1 MFEALA
7 ELILQVESNSYRF
20 ENFCIA
26 LVGKHEGVKYLPTSQ
41 SWDMGRD
48 GRASHRG
55 MGTHANIL
63 CATLN
68 ENLDGKSEADVLR
81 LTASAA
87 PDRIAYC
94 SSQKLSELRCN
105 EISVA
110 LERHA
115 QGKSIIVYGAKQ
127 LASIADDNEE
137 NRDLFAK
144 FYGAELQEIRAT
156 ILSKHAGA
164 APSAGLRLALLAFGS
179 QEGAE
184 LRDEL
189 LRSVVL
195 DRLTRETPATV
206 QEIIASFS
214 ADLGLPRA
222 LPGMF
227 LFNALERASQE
238 GTVERIG
245 VTWRLTEKGTEEQ
258 SKLPLQ
264 GIKEL
269 LDGRQTIR
277 AELERLIGKKFADQ
291 QFEAIWT
298 SMLDGMSGMFFAN
311 GLEVIRSIEEL
322 LSRDLSKEPTL
333 NFRRE
338 LERVTNRAV
347 AAITTTELRHETE
360 RALLDLFTERQGPA
374 FEWLTRVSERFVSL
388 CSLGLEHETGAA
400 LRETLT
406 AQRLVLDSDI
416 ILDFLCQGE
425 PDHTTSR
432 DLLLNWLGIGGRIL
446 VSPIVLEEVAH
457 NAWIS
462 ERDFNETETLLGKL
476 ASWEL
481 RRYIRN
487 PFVRTFHFFKSRAS
501 QWGMYIRQYKG
512 NAPGDYTKILS
523 LLRDQLKVEILPAT
537 YDDNLSNEISV
548 YLQGLTSRRSSDME
562 GLEDVAYK
570 IERDGRLMASLASAR
585 ELAERAGLEEPML
598 LLSSSAALKAAERAF
613 ERVFQGAQ
621 LIFNKRAF
629 SYLLSAIPQVGL
641 GAGTLRR
648 ALFEFGSH
656 GRLMSSGVRALR
668 LLRSTGEVEFPW
680 AERFTLQRELW
691 QGVKREADRRGIT
704 PREMDRQFME
714 GKSPETTAR
723 LIVEAVQQLVVPT
736 KTQEELAQARR
747 RIVELE
753 AKLDNQ

>member
-1 MFEALA
+1 
-7 ELILQVESNSYRF
+7 
-20 ENFCIA
+20 
-26 LVGKHEGVKYLPTSQ
+26 
-41 SWDMGRD
+41 
-48 GRASHRG
+48 
-55 MGTHANIL
+55 
-63 CATLN
+63 
-68 ENLDGKSEADVLR
+68 
-81 LTASAA
+81 
-87 PDRIAYC
+87 
-94 SSQKLSELRCN
+94 
-105 EISVA
+105 
-110 LERHA
+110 
-115 QGKSIIVYGAKQ
+115 
-127 LASIADDNEE
+127 
-137 NRDLFAK
+137 
-144 FYGAELQEIRAT
+144 
-156 ILSKHAGA
+156 
-164 APSAGLRLALLAFGS
+164 
-179 QEGAE
+179 
-184 LRDEL
+184 
-189 LRSVVL
+189 
-195 DRLTRETPATV
+195 
-206 QEIIASFS
+206 
-214 ADLGLPRA
+214 
-222 LPGMF
+222 
-227 LFNALERASQE
+227 
-238 GTVERIG
+238 
-245 VTWRLTEKGTEEQ
+245 
-258 SKLPLQ
+258 
-264 GIKEL
+264 
-269 LDGRQTIR
+269 
-277 AELERLIGKKFADQ
+277 
-291 QFEAIWT
+291 
-298 SMLDGMSGMFFAN
+298 
-311 GLEVIRSIEEL
+311 
-322 LSRDLSKEPTL
+322 
-333 NFRRE
+333 
-338 LERVTNRAV
+338 
-347 AAITTTELRHETE
+347 
-360 RALLDLFTERQGPA
+360 
-374 FEWLTRVSERFVSL
+374 
-388 CSLGLEHETGAA
+388 
-400 LRETLT
+400 
-406 AQRLVLDSDI
+406 
-416 ILDFLCQGE
+416 
-425 PDHTTSR
+425 
-432 DLLLNWLGIGGRIL
+432 
-446 VSPIVLEEVAH
+446 LEEVAH

>member
-48 GRASHRG
+48 GRSSHRG

-94 SSQKLSELRCN
+94 SSQKLSEHRCD

-110 LERHA
+110 LQRHA

-127 LASIADDNEE
+127 LASMANNNDETRE
-137 NRDLFAK
+137 LFGT

-156 ILSKHAGA
+156 ILSNHPGA
-164 APSAGLRLALLAFGS
+164 APPSAGLRLALLAFGS
-179 QEGAE
+179 KEGSE

-189 LRSVVL
+189 LRSVII

-206 QEIIASFS
+206 QEIVASFS

-238 GTVERIG
+238 GSVERIG
-245 VTWRLTEKGTEEQ
+245 VAWRLTEKGAEEQ
-258 SKLPLQ
+258 SRLPLQ

-277 AELERLIGKKFADQ
+277 AEIERLIGKKLADQ
-291 QFEAIWT
+291 QFEQVWT
-298 SMLDGMSGMFFAN
+298 SLLDGMSGMFYAS
-311 GLEVIRSIEEL
+311 GLEVIRSIDEL
-322 LSRDLSKEPTL
+322 LSHDLSSEPTL
-333 NFRRE
+333 NLRRE
-338 LERVTNRAV
+338 LELVTHRAV
-347 AAITTTELRHETE
+347 AAITTSELRHETE

-374 FEWLTRVSERFVSL
+374 FEWFTRVSERFVAL
-388 CSLGLEHETGAA
+388 CSLGLEHETGTA

-416 ILDFLCQGE
+416 ILDFLCPGE
-425 PDHTTSR
+425 PNHSTSR

-462 ERDFNETETLLGKL
+462 ERDFSETEALLGKL
-476 ASWEL
+476 ESREL
-481 RRYIRN
+481 GRYIRN
-487 PFVRTFHFFKSRAS
+487 PFVRTFHFFKSRAP
-501 QWGMYIRQYKG
+501 QWEMYIRQYKG

-523 LLRDQLKVEILPAT
+523 LRKLCTTSPFDRHGV
-537 YDDNLSNEISV
+537 
-548 YLQGLTSRRSSDME
+548 GSRRETSEYGHRSC
-562 GLEDVAYK
+562 LNYRKPAVVAAS
-570 IERDGRLMASLASAR
+570 GR
-585 ELAERAGLEEPML
+585 
-598 LLSSSAALKAAERAF
+598 
-613 ERVFQGAQ
+613 
-621 LIFNKRAF
+621 
-629 SYLLSAIPQVGL
+629 
-641 GAGTLRR
+641 T
-648 ALFEFGSH
+648 
-656 GRLMSSGVRALR
+656 
-668 LLRSTGEVEFPW
+668 
-680 AERFTLQRELW
+680 
-691 QGVKREADRRGIT
+691 T
-704 PREMDRQFME
+704 PC
-714 GKSPETTAR
+714 
-723 LIVEAVQQLVVPT
+723 
-736 KTQEELAQARR
+736 
-747 RIVELE
+747 
-753 AKLDNQ
+753 